1 MICVEADLVDS
12 KPDTYNCMKVYFN
25 SFKRTKLKLIRARN
39 YVGQETLSFVL
50 SMKKP
55 GRQKNLYFKLG
66 KQKVFVDLFD
76 FIRRNFQNENIEA
89 REVLRIDNDKRS
101 VFQIDIRMTKINY

>member
-1 MICVEADLVDS
+1 MICVEVDLVDP

-25 SFKRTKLKLIRARN
+25 SFKRAKLKLIRARN

-50 SMKKP
+50 SMRKP
-55 GRQKNLYFKLG
+55 CKQKNLYFKLG

-76 FIRRNFQNENIEA
+76 FIRRNF
-89 REVLRIDNDKRS
+89 
-101 VFQIDIRMTKINY
+101 

>member
-1 MICVEADLVDS
+1 MVCVEVDLVDP

-55 GRQKNLYFKLG
+55 
-66 KQKVFVDLFD
+66 
-76 FIRRNFQNENIEA
+76 
-89 REVLRIDNDKRS
+89 DK
-101 VFQIDIRMTKINY
+101 